1 MRIGFL
7 DRKLEMNQMA
17 TLENLSTGEPEADVG
32 NPKANDLAEFLAD
45 GSQIMQDTV
54 LEERKATGVISVIS
68 EAGGEIALDL
78 VDLGGE
84 LTEILAT
91 TNDQTVLFDDL
102 AQTTSDLALRAKDL
116 SSDTEALMGVTELVA
131 NEMTLSKESASIT
144 CQEIANLSE
153 WVTVADNSGD
163 LLAGPGVSDTGQVA
177 SSAQQAFDSAE
188 QAKIE
193 AYLDGAIGVGN
204 ADVQVNATLDFNK
217 VNTQTRA
224 VLLGKNG
231 KPQTVCTSTQ
241 QQATKYTGAGT
252 PAGVT
257 GINTNTAA
265 NSTGTYSQS
274 ERQQTCE
281 ASTQS
286 QTMTNSPGTIQQ
298 QSVAVLVNSKAIPKG
313 MSLKALQQGVAA
325 AAGIV
330 VARGDILRFSA
341 APFAP
346 PVVAATPKVSMLT
359 MYAKPGIAVL
369 LFLIVLFLLW
379 RAQRRAKRKLAEP
392 DPLLAAIAELS
403 APRRNAL
410 DEPTGELPAVR
421 IDEKPVASLQE
432 LIDTKP
438 DEATTVLRQYLKSLD
453 GNS

>member
-1 MRIGFL
+1 VPANYVDQERLAAASAGLPASSTVGLSLL
-7 DRKLEMNQMA
+7 DKEGLTTSQLTQQA
-17 TLENLSTGEPEADVG
+17 DYLQALQGELQQTINSISGVT
-32 NPKANDLAEFLAD
+32 
-45 GSQIMQDTV
+45 GSQVNLAMPANQTFA
-54 LEERKATGVISVIS
+54 LGTTNPTAASV
-68 EAGGEIALDL
+68 L
-78 VDLGGE
+78 VDLSSGHS
-84 LTEILAT
+84 LSYQQVQAI
-91 TNDQTVLFDDL
+91 TN
-102 AQTTSDLALRAKDL
+102 
-116 SSDTEALMGVTELVA
+116 LVA
-131 NEMTLSKESASIT
+131 SSIPGLTAS
-144 CQEIANLSE
+144 E
-153 WVTVADNSGD
+153 VTVADNSGD